1 MLLSEFRIYF
11 RKILSEFYSNREID
25 TFFKILIDFYFDWK
39 STFIGLNPNYVLDSN
54 QLQKLKFALAEL
66 ELGKPIQ
73 YVTNQAF
80 FLNNDFYVNDSVLI
94 PRPETEELVKWVLDD
109 INEYKITSPH
119 LMDIGTGSGCI
130 PISLAKANREIKLTA
145 IDLSKEALIIAK
157 KNASKHKVKIDF
169 VQEDIQSL
177 SHLNRTFDIIVSNP
191 PYIHPDEK
199 KDILPNVLNHE
210 PHMALF
216 TPNNDPVY
224 FYRLIINFASKVLKS
239 LGGLYLEIN
248 PKFLELLKS
257 NFSSRNFSEVE
268 VRNDIFGKPRMLKVI
283 KK

>member
-11 RKILSEFYSNREID
+11 RKILSGFYSNREID

-109 INEYKITSPH
+109 INEYKIKSPH

-130 PISLAKANREIKLTA
+130 AISLAKANREIKLTA

-157 KNASKHKVKIDF
+157 KNAFKHKVKIDF

-177 SHLNRTFDIIVSNP
+177 SYLNRTFDIIVSNP

>member
-130 PISLAKANREIKLTA
+130 AISLAKANSEIKLTA

-199 KDILPNVLNHE
+199 KDISPNVLNHE
-210 PHMALF
+210 PHMAIF
-216 TPNNDPVY
+216 TPNNDPIY

>member
-130 PISLAKANREIKLTA
+130 AISLAKANREIKLTA
-145 IDLSKEALIIAK
+145 IDLSKEALIVAK

-210 PHMALF
+210 PHMAIF
-216 TPNNDPVY
+216 TPNNDPIY

>member
-130 PISLAKANREIKLTA
+130 AISLAKANREIKLTA

-210 PHMALF
+210 PHMAIF
-216 TPNNDPVY
+216 TPNNDPIY

-239 LGGLYLEIN
+239 LGGLYFEIN

>member
-11 RKILSEFYSNREID
+11 RKILSGFYSNREID

-109 INEYKITSPH
+109 INEYNIKSPH

-130 PISLAKANREIKLTA
+130 AISLAKANREIKLTA

-177 SHLNRTFDIIVSNP
+177 SHINRTFDIIVSNP

-210 PHMALF
+210 PHIAVF
-216 TPNNDPVY
+216 TPNNDPIY

>member
-130 PISLAKANREIKLTA
+130 AISLAKANSEIKLTA

-210 PHMALF
+210 PHMAIF
-216 TPNNDPVY
+216 TPNNDPIY

>member
-11 RKILSEFYSNREID
+11 RKILSGFYSNREID

-109 INEYKITSPH
+109 INEYKIKSPH

-130 PISLAKANREIKLTA
+130 AISLAKANREIKLTA

-157 KNASKHKVKIDF
+157 KNAFKHKVKIDF

-177 SHLNRTFDIIVSNP
+177 SYLNRTFDIIVSNP

-210 PHMALF
+210 PHMAVF
-216 TPNNDPVY
+216 TPNNDPIY

>member
-11 RKILSEFYSNREID
+11 RKILSELYSNREID

-109 INEYKITSPH
+109 INKYKITSPH

-130 PISLAKANREIKLTA
+130 AISLAKANREIKLTA
-145 IDLSKEALIIAK
+145 IDLSKEALIVAK

-191 PYIHPDEK
+191 PYIHPNEK

-210 PHMALF
+210 PHMAVF
-216 TPNNDPVY
+216 TPNNDPIY

-257 NFSSRNFSEVE
+257 NFSSINFSEVE

>member
-11 RKILSEFYSNREID
+11 RKILSGFYSNREID

-54 QLQKLKFALAEL
+54 QLKKLKFALAEL

-109 INEYKITSPH
+109 INEYKIKSPH

-130 PISLAKANREIKLTA
+130 AISLAKANREIKLTA

-177 SHLNRTFDIIVSNP
+177 SHINRTFDIIVSNP

-216 TPNNDPVY
+216 TPNNDPIY

>member
-1 MLLSEFRIYF
+1 MLLSEFRTYF
-11 RKILSEFYSNREID
+11 QKILSEFYSSGEID

-39 STFIGLNPNYVLDSN
+39 STFIGLNPNYVLDLN

-73 YVTNQAF
+73 YITNQAF

-94 PRPETEELVKWVLDD
+94 PRSETEELVKWVLDD
-109 INEYKITSPH
+109 INEFKIKSPH

-130 PISLAKANREIKLTA
+130 AISLVKANTEIKLTA
-145 IDLSKEALIIAK
+145 IDLSKEALIVAK

-169 VQEDIQSL
+169 IQEDIQSL

-199 KDILPNVLNHE
+199 KDILPNVLNNE

-216 TPNNDPVY
+216 TPNNDPIY
-224 FYRLIINFASKVLKS
+224 FYRLIINFASKFLKS
-239 LGGLYLEIN
+239 LGGLYFEIN

-268 VRNDIFGKPRMLKVI
+268 VRNDIFGKPRMLKAI

>member
-39 STFIGLNPNYVLDSN
+39 ATFIGLNPNYVLDSN
-54 QLQKLKFALAEL
+54 QLKKLKFALAEL

-130 PISLAKANREIKLTA
+130 AISLAKANREIKLTA

-210 PHMALF
+210 PHMAFF
-216 TPNNDPVY
+216 TPNNDPIY

>member
-109 INEYKITSPH
+109 INEYKIKSPH
-119 LMDIGTGSGCI
+119 LVDIGTGSGCI
-130 PISLAKANREIKLTA
+130 AISLAKANREIKLTA
-145 IDLSKEALIIAK
+145 IDLSKEALIVAK

-210 PHMALF
+210 PHMAVF
-216 TPNNDPVY
+216 TPNNDPIY

>member
-109 INEYKITSPH
+109 INEYKIKSPH

-130 PISLAKANREIKLTA
+130 AISLAKANREIKLTA

-177 SHLNRTFDIIVSNP
+177 SHINRTFDIIVSNP

-210 PHMALF
+210 PHMAVF
-216 TPNNDPVY
+216 TPNNDPIY

>member
-39 STFIGLNPNYVLDSN
+39 ATFIGLNPNYVLDSN
-54 QLQKLKFALAEL
+54 QLKKLKFALAEL

-130 PISLAKANREIKLTA
+130 AISLAKANREIKLTA

-157 KNASKHKVKIDF
+157 KNAFKHKVKIDF

-177 SHLNRTFDIIVSNP
+177 SHINRTFDIIVSNP

-210 PHMALF
+210 PHMAVF
-216 TPNNDPVY
+216 TPNNDPIY

>member
-80 FLNNDFYVNDSVLI
+80 FLNNDFYVNDCVLI

-130 PISLAKANREIKLTA
+130 AISLAKANREIKLTA

-157 KNASKHKVKIDF
+157 KNAFKHKVKIDF

-210 PHMALF
+210 PHMAIF
-216 TPNNDPVY
+216 TPNNDPIY

-239 LGGLYLEIN
+239 LGGLYFEIN

>member
-1 MLLSEFRIYF
+1 MLLSEFRTYF
-11 RKILSEFYSNREID
+11 QKILSEFYSSGEID

-39 STFIGLNPNYVLDSN
+39 STFIGLNPNYVLDLN

-73 YVTNQAF
+73 YITNQAF

-94 PRPETEELVKWVLDD
+94 PRSETEELVKWVLDD
-109 INEYKITSPH
+109 INEFKIKSPH

-130 PISLAKANREIKLTA
+130 AISLAKANTEIKLTA
-145 IDLSKEALIIAK
+145 IDLSKEALIVAK

-169 VQEDIQSL
+169 IQEDIQSL

-216 TPNNDPVY
+216 TPNNDPIY
-224 FYRLIINFASKVLKS
+224 FYRLIINFASKFLKS
-239 LGGLYLEIN
+239 LGGLYFEIN

-268 VRNDIFGKPRMLKVI
+268 VRNDIFGKPRMLKAI

>member
-130 PISLAKANREIKLTA
+130 AISLAKANREIKLTA

-157 KNASKHKVKIDF
+157 KNAFKHKVKIDF

-210 PHMALF
+210 PHMAIF
-216 TPNNDPVY
+216 TPNNDPIY

>member
-54 QLQKLKFALAEL
+54 QLHKLKFALAEL

-130 PISLAKANREIKLTA
+130 AISLAKANREIKLTA

-157 KNASKHKVKIDF
+157 KNAFKHKVKIDF

-210 PHMALF
+210 PHMAFF
-216 TPNNDPVY
+216 TPNNDPIY

>member
-80 FLNNDFYVNDSVLI
+80 FLNNDFYVNDCVLI

-130 PISLAKANREIKLTA
+130 AISLAKANREIKLTA

-210 PHMALF
+210 PHMAIF
-216 TPNNDPVY
+216 TPNNDPIY

>member
-11 RKILSEFYSNREID
+11 RKILSELYSKREID

-39 STFIGLNPNYVLDSN
+39 ATFIGLNPNYVLDSN

-80 FLNNDFYVNDSVLI
+80 FLNNEFYVNDSVLI

-130 PISLAKANREIKLTA
+130 AISLAKANREIKLTA
-145 IDLSKEALIIAK
+145 IDLSKEALIVAK

-210 PHMALF
+210 PHMAVF
-216 TPNNDPVY
+216 TPNNDPIY

>member
-11 RKILSEFYSNREID
+11 RKILSGFYSNREID
-25 TFFKILIDFYFDWK
+25 TFFKILIEFYFDWK
-39 STFIGLNPNYVLDSN
+39 STFIGLNPNYVLDLN

-73 YVTNQAF
+73 YITNQAF

-94 PRPETEELVKWVLDD
+94 PRSETEELVKWVLDD
-109 INEYKITSPH
+109 INEFKIKSPH

-130 PISLAKANREIKLTA
+130 AISLAKANREIKLTA

-177 SHLNRTFDIIVSNP
+177 SHINRTFDIIVSNP

-210 PHMALF
+210 PHMAVF
-216 TPNNDPVY
+216 TPNNDPIY

-257 NFSSRNFSEVE
+257 HISSRNFSQIE

>member
-11 RKILSEFYSNREID
+11 RKILSGFYSNREID

-80 FLNNDFYVNDSVLI
+80 FLNNEFYVNDSVLI

-130 PISLAKANREIKLTA
+130 AISLAKANREIKLTA
-145 IDLSKEALIIAK
+145 IDLSKEALIVAK

-210 PHMALF
+210 PHMAVF
-216 TPNNDPVY
+216 TPNNDPIY

>member
-109 INEYKITSPH
+109 INEYKIKSPH

-130 PISLAKANREIKLTA
+130 AISLAKANREIKLTA

>member
-39 STFIGLNPNYVLDSN
+39 STFIGLNPNYFLDSN
-54 QLQKLKFALAEL
+54 QLKKLKFALAEL

-109 INEYKITSPH
+109 INEYKIKSPH

-130 PISLAKANREIKLTA
+130 AISLAKANREIKLTA

-157 KNASKHKVKIDF
+157 KNAFKHKVKIDF

-177 SHLNRTFDIIVSNP
+177 SYLNRTFDIIVSNP

-216 TPNNDPVY
+216 TPNNDPIY

-239 LGGLYLEIN
+239 LGSLYLEIN

>member
-11 RKILSEFYSNREID
+11 RKILSGFYSNREID

-54 QLQKLKFALAEL
+54 QIQKLKFALAEL

-80 FLNNDFYVNDSVLI
+80 FLNNEFYVNDSVLI

-130 PISLAKANREIKLTA
+130 AISLAKANREIKLTA
-145 IDLSKEALIIAK
+145 IDLSKEALIVAK

-210 PHMALF
+210 PHMAIF
-216 TPNNDPVY
+216 TPNNDPIY

>member
-11 RKILSEFYSNREID
+11 RKILSGFYSNREID

-39 STFIGLNPNYVLDSN
+39 STFIGLNPNYFLDSN

-130 PISLAKANREIKLTA
+130 AISLAKANREIKLTA

-169 VQEDIQSL
+169 VQEDIKSL
-177 SHLNRTFDIIVSNP
+177 SHINRTFDIIVSNP

-210 PHMALF
+210 PHMAVF
-216 TPNNDPVY
+216 TPNNDPIY

-257 NFSSRNFSEVE
+257 HISSRNFSQIE

>member
-54 QLQKLKFALAEL
+54 QLQKLKFALSEL

-130 PISLAKANREIKLTA
+130 AISLAKANREIKLTA

-210 PHMALF
+210 PHMAIF
-216 TPNNDPVY
+216 TPNNDPIY

>member
-11 RKILSEFYSNREID
+11 RKILSGFYSNREID

-54 QLQKLKFALAEL
+54 QLKKLKFALAEL

-109 INEYKITSPH
+109 INEYKIKSPH

-130 PISLAKANREIKLTA
+130 AISLAKANREIKLTA

-157 KNASKHKVKIDF
+157 KNAFKHKVKIDF

-210 PHMALF
+210 PHMAIF
-216 TPNNDPVY
+216 TPNNDPIY

>member
-54 QLQKLKFALAEL
+54 QLHKLKFALAEL

-130 PISLAKANREIKLTA
+130 AISLAKANREIKLTA

-157 KNASKHKVKIDF
+157 KNAFKHKVKIDF
-169 VQEDIQSL
+169 IQEDIQSL

-210 PHMALF
+210 PHMAFF
-216 TPNNDPVY
+216 TPNNDPIY

>member
-11 RKILSEFYSNREID
+11 RKILSELYSNREID

-73 YVTNQAF
+73 YVTNQAL

-130 PISLAKANREIKLTA
+130 AISLAKANKEIKLTA

-177 SHLNRTFDIIVSNP
+177 SHLNRKFDIIVSNP

-210 PHMALF
+210 PHMAIF
-216 TPNNDPVY
+216 TPNNDPIY

>member
-1 MLLSEFRIYF
+1 MLLSEFRLYF

-130 PISLAKANREIKLTA
+130 AISLAKANREIKLTA

-157 KNASKHKVKIDF
+157 KNAFKHKVKIDF

-210 PHMALF
+210 PHMAIF
-216 TPNNDPVY
+216 TPNNDPIY

-239 LGGLYLEIN
+239 LGGLYFEIN

>member
-130 PISLAKANREIKLTA
+130 AISLAKANREIKLTA

-210 PHMALF
+210 PHMAVF
-216 TPNNDPVY
+216 TPNNDPIY

>member
-130 PISLAKANREIKLTA
+130 AISLAKANREIKLTA

-177 SHLNRTFDIIVSNP
+177 SHINRTFDIIVSNP

-210 PHMALF
+210 PHMAVF
-216 TPNNDPVY
+216 TPNNDPIY

>member
-11 RKILSEFYSNREID
+11 RKILSGFYSNREID

-109 INEYKITSPH
+109 INEYKIKSPH

-130 PISLAKANREIKLTA
+130 AISLAKANREIKLTA

-177 SHLNRTFDIIVSNP
+177 SHINRTFDIIVSNP

-210 PHMALF
+210 PHMAVF
-216 TPNNDPVY
+216 TPNNDPIY

>member
-109 INEYKITSPH
+109 INEYKIKSPH

-130 PISLAKANREIKLTA
+130 AISLAKANREIKLTA

-157 KNASKHKVKIDF
+157 KNAFKHKVKIDF

-177 SHLNRTFDIIVSNP
+177 SYLNRTFDIIVSNP

-210 PHMALF
+210 PHMAFF
-216 TPNNDPVY
+216 TPNNDPIY

-239 LGGLYLEIN
+239 LGSLYLEIN

>member
-11 RKILSEFYSNREID
+11 RKILSGFYSNREID

-109 INEYKITSPH
+109 INEYKIKSPH

-130 PISLAKANREIKLTA
+130 AISLAKANREIKLTA

-177 SHLNRTFDIIVSNP
+177 SHINRTFDIIVSNP

-210 PHMALF
+210 PHMAVF
-216 TPNNDPVY
+216 TPNNDPIY

-257 NFSSRNFSEVE
+257 HISSRNFSEIE

>member
-11 RKILSEFYSNREID
+11 RKILSGFYSNREID

-54 QLQKLKFALAEL
+54 QIQKLKFALAEL

-130 PISLAKANREIKLTA
+130 AISLAKANREIKLTA

-216 TPNNDPVY
+216 TPNNDPIY

>member
-39 STFIGLNPNYVLDSN
+39 ATFIGLNPNYVLDSN
-54 QLQKLKFALAEL
+54 QLKKLKFALAEL

-130 PISLAKANREIKLTA
+130 AISLAKANREIKLTA

-177 SHLNRTFDIIVSNP
+177 SHINRTFDIIVSNP

-216 TPNNDPVY
+216 TPNNDPIY

-257 NFSSRNFSEVE
+257 HISSRNFSEIE

>member
-1 MLLSEFRIYF
+1 MPLSEFRIYF
-11 RKILSEFYSNREID
+11 RKILSEFYSKREID

-80 FLNNDFYVNDSVLI
+80 FLNNDFYVNDCVLI

-130 PISLAKANREIKLTA
+130 AISLAKANREIKLTA

-210 PHMALF
+210 PHMAIF
-216 TPNNDPVY
+216 TPNNDPIY

-239 LGGLYLEIN
+239 LGGLYFEIN